1 MTMKA
6 EDQTLMLIKHP
17 SLNQMIKLE
26 TDVSKTIKGFFFF
39 FLWERKLINRFGCVS
54 EGSCYLILFMCTY
67 VYRYLFI

>member
-1 MTMKA
+1 MTVRA

-39 FLWERKLINRFGCVS
+39 FMGEEIN
-54 EGSCYLILFMCTY
+54 
-67 VYRYLFI
+67 